1 MSQERESG
9 YHVGETSCP
18 ACGSNDNL
26 KVYLHE
32 DSEGNQSYDAF
43 CFGAVCRTYFD
54 QEKLNELGAAQE
66 YIDGAEKVDTA
77 TLKSKSN
84 RDPITREEFMDLWG
98 RTKDATKQVMY
109 RGIRP
114 EIRQKFSH
122 LIETDSRGNVQF
134 VYYPET
140 RADREELTGLM
151 GYKSRFT
158 PKKRFGWRNLG
169 KTGQSN
175 ELSGQKEFR
184 NINGKYILI
193 VGGECYADDTE
204 VFTEKGWVKF
214 PDLKVGTKVAQVD
227 QQGNAT
233 FVEPLSFTCT
243 PWNGELINYTGRYS
257 DTMVTPKHK
266 MFTYAVGSGKPR
278 THEAAHPASIAE
290 NFRQVVQ
297 LSGNGVNLSDEQL
310 KFIVALSADSK
321 VDERKSGKRVAH
333 FSLIKDRKIKRLTE
347 LLDSLGME
355 YTSYGKEGRN
365 WVCGR
370 KYHTFN
376 VTLEHWCLQKGLPLN
391 WATELTLSQ
400 KETIL
405 SEIPYWDGNFVKERD
420 AFEFS
425 AKELDQ
431 CELVRDIALTS
442 GKWAALRHRR
452 NDLGEWYCVKISGTK
467 QTASYQSLDI
477 KSVQY
482 SGLVY
487 CVTVPSGLL
496 YIRRNGKPMV
506 CGNCD
511 QVSAYQMLYDAQK
524 DKSYD
529 SIPVVSPTCGEGSA
543 VKQIAAQYDFIDQ
556 FDWIIIGMDN
566 DEAGHKATEAIC
578 QVLPK
583 DKVKIAKW
591 SMKDPNEMLQAGKE
605 KQFVRDF
612 YSAEELHKSGVKDS
626 LDALNEVEEFL
637 TAEKITLPPY
647 MHRIQENMRGGIK
660 TTGHIGNV
668 IGDTSIGKTF
678 LTDNM
683 LLHWIL
689 TSPVIPTIVSLER
702 TAGEMGAD
710 LLSIYLKKNLTWFKD
725 GMEAV
730 DYLHLP
736 EVQDKK
742 MELFVDDEG
751 KKRFYIIDEREGDV
765 PTLMRQI
772 ERVSKKYDSKLVIFD
787 PLTDLLRSLGTEAQ
801 EDFMKWE
808 KFMKKEGFIFINVLH
823 TRKPMPDKEGRIR
836 DVGEYDALGSSTFPQ
851 SADWNMVINR
861 DKNAE
866 DPVERN
872 TTRVSLPKIRGGTT
886 GHAADLYYDTETRQ
900 QYDKEDWM
908 NGVYDVAAS
917 PMETEEGTSQEADI
931 FGGDFETTG

>member
-1 MSQERESG
+1 MSEERVNG
-9 YHVGETSCP
+9 VLVGHTSCSCSSSD
-18 ACGSNDNL
+18 ALAIYVKDLGDNL
-26 KVYLHE
+26 SFDGHCFSCE
-32 DSEGNQSYDAF
+32 SYF
-43 CFGAVCRTYFD
+43 S
-54 QEKLNELGAAQE
+54 QEKLNELGLAGE
-66 YIDGAEKVDTA
+66 YINGDEPIDVKS
-77 TLKSKSN
+77 LKAKSN
-84 RDPITREEFMDLWG
+84 RDPITREEFMELWG
-98 RTKDATKQVMY
+98 RTKDTTKQVMY

-122 LIETDSRGNVQF
+122 LIETDSRGSVEF
-134 VYYPET
+134 IYYPET
-140 RADREELTGLM
+140 RADREDLNGLM
-151 GYKSRFT
+151 GYKSRYA

-184 NINGKYILI
+184 NITSKYICL
-193 VGGECYADDTE
+193 VGGEE
-204 VFTEKGWVKF
+204 
-214 PDLKVGTKVAQVD
+214 
-227 QQGNAT
+227 
-233 FVEPLSFTCT
+233 
-243 PWNGELINYTGRYS
+243 
-257 DTMVTPKHK
+257 
-266 MFTYAVGSGKPR
+266 
-278 THEAAHPASIAE
+278 
-290 NFRQVVQ
+290 
-297 LSGNGVNLSDEQL
+297 
-310 KFIVALSADSK
+310 
-321 VDERKSGKRVAH
+321 
-333 FSLIKDRKIKRLTE
+333 
-347 LLDSLGME
+347 
-355 YTSYGKEGRN
+355 
-365 WVCGR
+365 
-370 KYHTFN
+370 
-376 VTLEHWCLQKGLPLN
+376 
-391 WATELTLSQ
+391 
-400 KETIL
+400 
-405 SEIPYWDGNFVKERD
+405 
-420 AFEFS
+420 
-425 AKELDQ
+425 
-431 CELVRDIALTS
+431 
-442 GKWAALRHRR
+442 
-452 NDLGEWYCVKISGTK
+452 
-467 QTASYQSLDI
+467 
-477 KSVQY
+477 
-482 SGLVY
+482 
-487 CVTVPSGLL
+487 
-496 YIRRNGKPMV
+496 
-506 CGNCD
+506 D
-511 QVSAYQMLYDAQK
+511 QVAAYQMLLDSQK
-524 DKSYD
+524 DKEYD

-543 VKQIAAQYDFIDQ
+543 VKQVAANYDFFDQ
-556 FDWIIIGMDN
+556 FDWIVIGMDN

-578 QVLPK
+578 AVLPK

-591 SMKDPNEMLQAGKE
+591 SMKDPSEMLQAGKG

-612 YSAEELHKSGVKDS
+612 YGAEELHKSGVKDS

-725 GMEAV
+725 GMDAV

-742 MELFVDDEG
+742 MELFIDDEG

-900 QYDKEDWM
+900 QYDKEDWL
-908 NGVYDVAAS
+908 NGVYDQVTTPEQS
-917 PMETEEGTSQEADI
+917 EVVLPQEADM
-931 FGGDFETTG
+931 FGGDL